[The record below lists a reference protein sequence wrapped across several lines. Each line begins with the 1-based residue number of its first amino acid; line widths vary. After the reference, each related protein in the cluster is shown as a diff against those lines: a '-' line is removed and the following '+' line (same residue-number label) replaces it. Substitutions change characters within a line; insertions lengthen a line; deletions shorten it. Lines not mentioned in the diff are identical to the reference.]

1 MAGVSA
7 LGGGAACGLQA
18 PLRTFPR
25 PPPLPPRAEAVR
37 AVWWVRGAVPP
48 EGGAR
53 RAFD

>member
-7 LGGGAACGLQA
+7 LGGGAARGLQA
-18 PLRTFPR
+18 PLWTFPH
-25 PPPLPPRAEAVR
+25 PPLLPPRAEAVR